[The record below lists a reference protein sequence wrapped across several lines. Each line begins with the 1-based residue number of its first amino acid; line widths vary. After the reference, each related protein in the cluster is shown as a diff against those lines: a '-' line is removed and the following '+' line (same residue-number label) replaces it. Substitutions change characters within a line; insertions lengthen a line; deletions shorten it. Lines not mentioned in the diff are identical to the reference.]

1 MRWRRAG
8 LWVLALVLS
17 GAAAALM
24 LPLAVR
30 GIVRGLQL
38 SLAGSMW
45 LAASFG
51 TGTDVWTI
59 LSTVARA
66 AARALL
72 TTRALAVVGGLV
84 LISGVALYG
93 LQRLLGLEEESSR

>member
-17 GAAAALM
+17 AAAAVFA
-24 LPLAVR
+24 LPLAIR

-38 SLAGSMW
+38 FLAGAVW

-51 TGTDVWTI
+51 TGADASTI
-59 LSTVARA
+59 VLAVAGA
-66 AARALL
+66 AGRALL
-72 TTRALAVVGGLV
+72 TTRALAVMGGLV
-84 LISGVALYG
+84 LISALALYG